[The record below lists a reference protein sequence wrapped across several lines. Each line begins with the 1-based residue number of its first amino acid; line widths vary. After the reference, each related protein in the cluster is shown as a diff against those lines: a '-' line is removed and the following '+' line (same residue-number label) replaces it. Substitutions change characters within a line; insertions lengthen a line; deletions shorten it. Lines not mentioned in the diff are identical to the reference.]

1 MPVTTACSHNI
12 CLSCL
17 KRSFDAETFSC
28 SACRFHLHRT
38 VDPEH
43 WNMILP
49 REFVVYHK
57 LVWCFVLS
65 HSSSFLDDGL
75 EVCWELLIL
84 DLNLSSGRSCP
95 RTLPRRATW
104 TRKQEPPSTRSFLAM
119 KLAAKNQ
126 IVNYRMFLWDAEL
139 SATSCL
145 MIWYCLCEKLKTD
158 VELNCCIGP
167 LNSYHSF
174 FSFILIFSQFL
185 SYWLRSVIFDLIL

>member
-49 REFVVYHK
+49 F
-57 LVWCFVLS
+57 
-65 HSSSFLDDGL
+65 DDGL

-167 LNSYHSF
+167 LNSYHSI

-185 SYWLRSVIFDLIL
+185 SYWLRSVIFNLIL